1 MAAKAN
7 AIDFGS
13 LTSSSRSRPSGL
25 GNSTRG
31 IVVGG
36 GAPIRSMD
44 AFTTSSGGNAVDYGN
59 LIEDR
64 YSGVAAG
71 CTHTRGVFAGG
82 STGSAPNGT
91 NSIEF
96 ISMQSFGNGLDF
108 GDLATTKGSFLNC
121 CSDSHGGL
129 GGF

>member
-1 MAAKAN
+1 ML
-7 AIDFGS
+7 DFGT
-13 LTSSSRSRPSGL
+13 LTTSGRNRPSAL
-25 GNSTRG
+25 GNLTRG
-31 IVVGG
+31 IVIGG
-36 GAPIRSMD
+36 TSSLTSMD

-59 LIEDR
+59 LVEDR
-64 YSGVAAG
+64 SSGVAGG

-82 STGSAPNGT
+82 STSGSPNGV

-96 ISMQSFGNGLDF
+96 ISMQSSGNGQDF
-108 GDLATTKGSFLNC
+108 GYLATTKGSFLNC